1 MDYVKNPIIA
11 GLLTAGISY
20 IVLRYKYSK
29 DNTDEDNKN
38 LKHELFEKTKY
49 PIILGLL
56 VFIGLTIINTDY
68 NTTTKQVSKPIQK
81 QIIRNPMTI
90 NSIGDALPTMPKLTS
105 IVS

>member
-20 IVLRYKYSK
+20 IVLRYKYLK
-29 DNTDEDNKN
+29 DITNDDSEN
-38 LKHELFEKTKY
+38 LKHELSKKTKY

-68 NTTTKQVSKPIQK
+68 RTTTKQVSKPIQK
-81 QIIRNPMTI
+81 QLIRNPMTI
-90 NSIGDALPTMPKLTS
+90 NSIGDALPSMPKLTG
-105 IVS
+105 IVG